1 VRQIERYR
9 SLSDSEVLALKLNLA
24 LAQEITALEAGHKNW
39 AELKSAA
46 AGARKVPRVSAGP
59 PVLKSAI
66 PILLVRDVKKSANF
80 FRQKLGFEIDF
91 LHGLPPF
98 YGAVSRDGICLHLR
112 LVRQPFFAQAAAQEK
127 SLILASIEVANVQG
141 LFLEFKARGVE
152 FAQPLAKHAWG
163 GQTFR
168 FAISTGTSSP
178 LSLPTRAQCFDESAI
193 SFKKQRTRGGTL
205 GGALRCVAAWDYE
218 RLSSRDDSKTCAK
231 IAGRR

>member
-1 VRQIERYR
+1 
-9 SLSDSEVLALKLNLA
+9 
-24 LAQEITALEAGHKNW
+24 
-39 AELKSAA
+39 
-46 AGARKVPRVSAGP
+46 
-59 PVLKSAI
+59 
-66 PILLVRDVKKSANF
+66 
-80 FRQKLGFEIDF
+80 
-91 LHGLPPF
+91 
-98 YGAVSRDGICLHLR
+98 VSRDGICLHLR

-127 SLILASIEVANVQG
+127 SLILASIEVVQG